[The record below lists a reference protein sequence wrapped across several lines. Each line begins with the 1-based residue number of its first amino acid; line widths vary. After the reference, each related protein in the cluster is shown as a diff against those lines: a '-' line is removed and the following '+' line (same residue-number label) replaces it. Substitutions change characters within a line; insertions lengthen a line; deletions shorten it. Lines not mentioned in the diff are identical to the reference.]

1 MRKFPPSRAVL
12 IATLV
17 AAIAVPL
24 CAVLVVAQ
32 TQRRAAAPPA
42 PAPATPFDAAMR
54 AFIEGRYDEAEG
66 LADKLN
72 ANDPNVAALKARAMI
87 ARGRYADAEALLQ
100 PVAVR
105 AQTSEAALQ
114 LGLLQKMV
122 GRPGASQTLTRVTDL
137 ISTTRSAAE
146 IARAGRAL
154 QALDRF
160 KEANDAFR
168 IAATSAPGNADI
180 QTAWGDLFLEKYN
193 NSEALKSYQAALE
206 ADPRWAPALLGA
218 ARALENDNPPQAASM
233 IRRLQEIN
241 GASVEAQIFLAGQAA
256 DVDHRRDARDALK
269 KALEVNPSSV
279 EAHTA
284 LAALAF
290 VEDNNSEFEAE
301 VAKVHAIAPANAQ
314 VYRDTGELLAH
325 NYRFDEAVAMTRR
338 ALAISPRDP
347 QALADLGAQLLRTGD
362 EPAARSSLETSFEI
376 DPYNVS
382 TYNML
387 QMLDSLDKF
396 ETIRDG
402 DLIIKLHKDEAPILK
417 EYVIPLAHKA
427 LETMAAKYEM
437 TVKGPILIEMF
448 PKHDDFAVRTV
459 GLPGMIGALG
469 ACFGRVVTLDS
480 PRARQEPGDFLW
492 EATLWHELGHVITL
506 QMSNQRVPRW
516 LTEGI
521 SEWEETQARKDW
533 TRPGDAMFARLLNRG
548 EGIKLKELNEAFQDP
563 RRISLA
569 YYQGRLVVDYMVREF
584 GQASLNRL
592 LRAYGR
598 GLETDAALK
607 QILNTDLASMQK
619 GFDQYLE
626 REFGDLKRALVVP
639 EGTDLAKTPL
649 DGLEKLAKDNPKS
662 YPIQQALAVALRKAG
677 QTDEAI
683 KAFEKASALAPTAAG
698 NDSPHAQLAEIAIE
712 KKDTARAINE
722 LTTLMSVDLENLPA
736 AQHLAAL
743 MRDANITDPARTR
756 PVYERIVALDPFDK
770 DARAAL
776 GRIALARND
785 AANAEFAAREFRTVI
800 ALKPIDPAVA
810 HADLAE
816 SYLKLG
822 KRDEA
827 KRQAL
832 AALEIAPSYA
842 RAQDL
847 LLQLTD
853 PAGARK

>member
-1 MRKFPPSRAVL
+1 MKFPPSRAVC
-12 IATLV
+12 ISALV
-17 AAIAVPL
+17 AAVAVPL

-32 TQRRAAAPPA
+32 TQRRAAGPPPA
-42 PAPATPFDAAMR
+42 PPPATPFDAAMR
-54 AFIEGRYDEAEG
+54 AFIEGRYDEVDT
-66 LADKLN
+66 LTDKLDARD
-72 ANDPNVAALKARAMI
+72 ANVVALKARAMI
-87 ARGRYADAEALLQ
+87 ERGRYADAEALLQ
-100 PVAVR
+100 SVAVR
-105 AQTSEAALQ
+105 AQQSEAALQ
-114 LGLLQKMV
+114 LGLLQKRL
-122 GRPGASQTLTRVTDL
+122 GRPAAAQTLERVTGL
-137 ISTTRSAAE
+137 VASTRSAVE

-160 KEANDAFR
+160 KEANEAFR
-168 IAATSAPGNADI
+168 IAASAAPGNADI

-193 NSEALKSYQAALE
+193 NAEAIKSYQAAFE

-218 ARALENDNPPQAASM
+218 ARALENDDPPQAAAM
-233 IRRLQEIN
+233 IKRALQIN
-241 GASVEAQIFLAGQAA
+241 PSSVDAQIFLAGQAA
-256 DVDHRRDARDALK
+256 DVDHHADAREALK
-269 KALEVNPSSV
+269 KALAVNPSSL
-279 EAHTA
+279 ETHST

-290 VEDNNSEFEAE
+290 VEDNNAEFESE
-301 VAKVHAIAPANAQ
+301 VEKVHAIAPNNAD
-314 VYRDTGELLAH
+314 VYRETGELLAH

-338 ALAISPRDP
+338 ALALAPRDP

-362 EPAARSSLETSFEI
+362 ETAARTALESSFEI
-376 DPYNVS
+376 DPYSVS

-396 ETIRDG
+396 ETVRDG
-402 DLIIKLHKDEAPILK
+402 DLIVKLHKDEAPVLK

-427 LETMAAKYEM
+427 LQTMAAKYEW

-469 ACFGRVVTLDS
+469 ACFGHVVTLDS
-480 PRARQEPGDFLW
+480 PRARQQPGDFLW

-533 TRPGDAMFARLLNRG
+533 TRPGDAMFARVLNRG
-548 EGIKLKELNEAFQDP
+548 EAIKLKEFNESFQDP
-563 RRISLA
+563 KRISLA
-569 YYQGRLVVDYMVREF
+569 YYQGRLVVDYMVRTF
-584 GQASLNRL
+584 GQPAMNRL
-592 LRAYGR
+592 LRAYGQ
-598 GLETDAALK
+598 GLDTDAALK
-607 QILNTDLASMQK
+607 QVLDTDLTKMQA

-639 EGTDLAKTPL
+639 EGTELQRTPL
-649 DGLEKLAKDNPKS
+649 EGLEKLAKDNAKS
-662 YPIQQALAVALRKAG
+662 YPIQQALAIALRKAG
-677 QTDEAI
+677 RTDDAVQ
-683 KAFEKASALAPTAAG
+683 AFEKAVALAPTASG
-698 NDSPHAQLAEIAIE
+698 NDSPHAQLAEIALE
-712 KKDTARAINE
+712 KKDRTRAISE
-722 LTTLMSVDLENLPA
+722 LTALMNVDFENLPA

-743 MRDANITDPARTR
+743 LREANITDPARTR
-756 PVYERIVALDPFDK
+756 PVYERIVALDPFDR

-776 GRIALARND
+776 GRVALQRNE
-785 AANAEFAAREFRTVI
+785 AEFAAREFRTVI

-810 HADLAE
+810 HTDLAE
-816 SYLKLG
+816 SYFKAG
-822 KRDEA
+822 KRDDA

-832 AALEIAPSYA
+832 AALEIAPTYA

-847 LLQLTD
+847 LLQLTE